1 MGVDEWVSSFQ
12 FCIVHPTNA
21 LMLAVVTG
29 SDREKKSTTNMLI
42 PRLTSQLVK
51 SSRFAG
57 HFLTRS
63 VSSVLCSGP
72 TSANYSTQ
80 PSNNNGAQP
89 QRWYALD
96 PELEEILVPRKMSI
110 SPLESWLTVRYSLP
124 KVEIINVHEKLGYE
138 PAQQYDC
145 PPREEGADMREEEGK
160 VGTNKAE
167 CKNVLEI
174 RRRKMN
180 RHKYKK
186 LLKRTR
192 FLRRKIMDGR
202 RKRRQAKFEKDL
214 KRIWRKAGL
223 KKPSEGWQLPKIFV
237 RTK

>member
-1 MGVDEWVSSFQ
+1 
-12 FCIVHPTNA
+12 
-21 LMLAVVTG
+21 
-29 SDREKKSTTNMLI
+29 MLI
-42 PRLTSQLVK
+42 SRLTSQLAK
-51 SSRFAG
+51 ASRFAG
-57 HFLTRS
+57 ITSQESQSFVLKNSRSLILLIGHFLPRS
-63 VSSVLCSGP
+63 ASSVLCSGP

-80 PSNNNGAQP
+80 PSNKNGAQP

-96 PELEEILVPRKMSI
+96 PELEEILIPRKMSI

-138 PAQQYDC
+138 PTQQYDC
-145 PPREEGADMREEEGK
+145 PPCEGGADVEEEEGE
-160 VGTNKAE
+160 VSTNRVE
-167 CKNVLEI
+167 CKNVLKI

-192 FLRRKIMDGR
+192 FLRRKVLDGR
-202 RKRRQAKFEKDL
+202 RKKRQAKFEKDL
-214 KRIWRKAGL
+214 KRIWRRAGL

>member
-1 MGVDEWVSSFQ
+1 MQRGAAAYSPV
-12 FCIVHPTNA
+12 
-21 LMLAVVTG
+21 LTG
-29 SDREKKSTTNMLI
+29 SHRGKKSVTNMLI
-42 PRLTSQLVK
+42 SRLTSQLAK
-51 SSRFAG
+51 ASRFAG
-57 HFLTRS
+57 HFLPRS
-63 VSSVLCSGP
+63 ASSVLCSGP

-80 PSNNNGAQP
+80 PSNKNGAQP

-96 PELEEILVPRKMSI
+96 PELEEILIPRKMSI

-138 PAQQYDC
+138 PTQQYDC
-145 PPREEGADMREEEGK
+145 PPCEGGADVEEEEGE
-160 VGTNKAE
+160 VSTNKVE
-167 CKNVLEI
+167 CKNVLKI

-192 FLRRKIMDGR
+192 FLRRKVLDGR
-202 RKRRQAKFEKDL
+202 RKKRQAKFEKDL
-214 KRIWRKAGL
+214 KRIWRRAGL